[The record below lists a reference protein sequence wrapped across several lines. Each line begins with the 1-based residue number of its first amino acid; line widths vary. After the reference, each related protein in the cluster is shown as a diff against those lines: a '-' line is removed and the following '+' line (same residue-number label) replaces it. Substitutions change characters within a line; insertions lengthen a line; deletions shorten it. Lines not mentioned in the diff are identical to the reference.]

1 MKMTPL
7 DIQQQQ
13 FKTRFRGFDVR
24 EVDTFLEQTAGA
36 FETLQRENEE
46 YQEEI
51 RRLELEIQGYK
62 KREETFKRALL
73 NSQKVLDQMKE
84 NARKSAELII
94 AEAEVKAE
102 KILNKSH
109 NRLAQLH
116 EDIAELKRQRTQI
129 EVQISSVIEA
139 HSRLLEISKEGMK
152 EMDEE
157 DSKVKVNANPA
168 WKMAAV
174 IFVPLTSVI
183 RFRRSYRGKVIT

>member
-24 EVDTFLEQTAGA
+24 EVDVFLEQMASA
-36 FETLQRENEE
+36 FEAFQRENENS
-46 YQEEI
+46 QEEI

-62 KREETFKRALL
+62 KREDTFKRALL

-94 AEAEVKAE
+94 AESEVKAE
-102 KILNKSH
+102 KILNKAH

-139 HSRLLEISKEGMK
+139 HSKLLEISKEGMK

-157 DSKVKVNANPA
+157 DDKVKVL
-168 WKMAAV
+168 KQ
-174 IFVPLTSVI
+174 S
-183 RFRRSYRGKVIT
+183 